1 MNARRHC
8 FIEKIIKT
16 ILAKYVSPLVEDK
29 IFSGSLYLSLNA
41 KCHT

>member
-1 MNARRHC
+1 MDARRKC
-8 FIEKIIKT
+8 FIEKMIKT

-29 IFSGSLYLSLNA
+29 IFSGPLYLSLMA